1 MSNVNI
7 GMNVE
12 LGQLISELRKSA
24 TKFKQNHTYNKEEY
38 DKLLDKYAEALEV
51 ISRLEVDL
59 TKEQSKMPDKEEI
72 AAMGEMFGM
81 LGTMNEKMP
90 DLLKLKD
97 TIEELESDEQRG

>member
-59 TKEQSKMPDKEEI
+59 TKSNQKCQIKKR
-72 AAMGEMFGM
+72 
-81 LGTMNEKMP
+81 LLLWEKC
-90 DLLKLKD
+90 LVCWA
-97 TIEELESDEQRG
+97 Q